1 MAIKILAINGS
12 YRRGGIIDQAVEAAC
27 AGARAAG
34 AETSTVFLSEK
45 PVEFCLNC
53 RSCTQEPG
61 EKRGACVQDDGMAGL
76 LDLAEGADGLII
88 AAPVNFFNVT
98 AVTRRFMERLV
109 PYAYWPWGAKTP
121 AMRLKK
127 QAKKAVLITSS
138 AMPSLLGRAATGA
151 LRALKGIAGTFGA
164 ASAGTLYIGLAATE
178 EKQRLPA
185 WDASLAEKL
194 GRKLGSGA

>member
-53 RSCTQEPG
+53 RSCTQALG
-61 EKRGACVQDDGMAGL
+61 DKRGACVQNDGMAAL

-88 AAPVNFFNVT
+88 AAPVNFYNVT

-109 PYAYWPWGAKTP
+109 PYCYWPWGAKAP
-121 AMRLKK
+121 LMRLKK
-127 QAKKAVLITSS
+127 QGKKAVLITSA
-138 AMPSLLGRAATGA
+138 AMPSLVGRLASGG
-151 LRALKGIAGTFGA
+151 LRALGGIAGIFGA
-164 ASAGTLYIGLAATE
+164 ASAGTLFIGLASLE
-178 EKQRLPA
+178 EKQKLSA
-185 WDASLAEKL
+185 WDFRLAEKL
-194 GRKLGSGA
+194 GRKLAR